1 MRAAPPLPPVRPLL
15 FLAAAVLLA
24 APSPS
29 HRPDGP
35 FFVIGSTF
43 SAKPSAQTEAARNG
57 GWVLRTDLYRAL
69 TPGFFAV
76 VHGPFEDRADAEA
89 TLQAVRFRQ
98 PEAYVRSGGASI
110 LPPALGDP
118 ALLAALLGEVA
129 ADVREGAV
137 GAPCAPNEP
146 HLAVRFA
153 GPDAATLGGFFV
165 VHRTGEVRS
174 ARSCTAD

>member
-1 MRAAPPLPPVRPLL
+1 MRPSLL
-15 FLAAAVLLA
+15 LAAALLLA
-24 APSPS
+24 APVPAPQSA
-29 HRPDGP
+29 PDGP
-35 FFVIGSTF
+35 FFVVSATF
-43 SAKPSAQTEAARNG
+43 SAKPSAQAEAARNG

-76 VHGPFEDRADAEA
+76 VHGPFEDRADAESR
-89 TLQAVRFRQ
+89 LQAVRFRQ
-98 PEAYVRSGGASI
+98 PEAYVRRGGASI

-118 ALLAALLGEVA
+118 ALLAALLGEVT

-137 GAPCAPNEP
+137 GAPCAPPEP

-153 GPDAATLGGFFV
+153 GPDAATLGGFYV

-174 ARSCTAD
+174 ARACTAD